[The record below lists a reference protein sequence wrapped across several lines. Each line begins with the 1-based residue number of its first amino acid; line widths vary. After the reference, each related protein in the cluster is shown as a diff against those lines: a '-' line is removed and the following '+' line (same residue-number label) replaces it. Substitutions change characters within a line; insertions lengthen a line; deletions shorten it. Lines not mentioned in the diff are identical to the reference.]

1 MQARLLATESKG
13 QKSLNALSHP
23 WFKTP
28 RPDREKTCGCQ
39 KAEGG
44 VKDKNHM
51 LSFPALLPSSSLN
64 LGTWHLHGF

>member
-28 RPDREKTCGCQ
+28 CPDREKTCGCQ

-44 VKDKNHM
+44 GRRMDWESGVCRCK
-51 LSFPALLPSSSLN
+51 L
-64 LGTWHLHGF
+64 